1 MNCITF
7 EQLNLDDTKVRRTHV
22 NNPTDCGRALSK
34 HSHMV
39 PVIPILL
46 ILRLQVSQF
55 DDILV
60 QTRDER
66 LECLVVRF
74 LTGPSSLDY
83 TRRCNPD
90 AFGQL
95 RLHIGM

>member
-1 MNCITF
+1 MYRITF
-7 EQLNLDDTKVRRTHV
+7 QQAILDDTKLRRTHV
-22 NNPTDCGRALSK
+22 NNPTHCGRALSK

-46 ILRLQVSQF
+46 ILRLQVSQL

-83 TRRCNPD
+83 TCRCNPD

-95 RLHIGM
+95 RLQTGV

>member
-1 MNCITF
+1 
-7 EQLNLDDTKVRRTHV
+7 
-22 NNPTDCGRALSK
+22 
-34 HSHMV
+34 MV

-90 AFGQL
+90 AFGQI